1 MMKKKGL
8 IWAGI
13 ALIIVCVL
21 MIGVVIWSDYQKNQ
35 DAMAGNDT
43 QMSTEDADG
52 SEGTGGQEEKKEPQ
66 RIRLMMVGDNLLHM
80 GIVNSGV
87 QADGT
92 RNYDMLF
99 EPIKSHLDYADI
111 KIINQETILGGN
123 DLGFSGYPLF
133 NSPTEV
139 GDAMAKAGFNVVLHS
154 SNHSADRGIKGI
166 NNCLDFWA
174 NYPNVLVTGIFKEAN
189 VPNQDIGLMEVDGVT
204 FAILNY
210 TYSPN
215 MSSLPKSIQGHLG
228 MLCDWDQTTGAINFT
243 KIHPDVLTDIA
254 AAKEMADVVIVCPHW
269 GTEYTFVPTS
279 SQKLF
284 AKQMTEAGADLI
296 LGTHAHV
303 IEPVEW
309 VRADNGNKALCYYS
323 LGNYVSTQR
332 ESKTMLEAMAW
343 VTFVKEGDSVRIVE
357 EETGAIPLVNHYL
370 NNPVRF
376 GNVYFLDQYT
386 TELANTHGIHAWVK
400 DFSVSNLQKWAK
412 QVLGE
417 WILSSEEVLKP
428 SIPREYWR

>member
-1 MMKKKGL
+1 MKLKNKGL
-8 IWAGI
+8 IWAGVV
-13 ALIIVCVL
+13 LIVSCVL
-21 MIGVVIWSDYQKNQ
+21 LIGAVIWTNSQNDQ
-35 DAMAGNDT
+35 DSMAGNNNQT
-43 QMSTEDADG
+43 TT
-52 SEGTGGQEEKKEPQ
+52 EGTEGSDEQPEITKTQK
-66 RIRLMMVGDNLLHM
+66 IRLMMTGDNLMHM

-99 EPIKSHLDYADI
+99 ETIKPYLDFADI
-111 KIINQETILGGN
+111 KITNQETILGGN
-123 DLGFSGYPLF
+123 NFGFSGYPLF
-133 NSPTEV
+133 NSPTEL
-139 GDAMAKAGFNVVLHS
+139 GDAIAKAGFNVVLQS
-154 SNHSADRGIKGI
+154 SNHSADKGIQGI
-166 NNCLDFWA
+166 NNCVDFWA
-174 NYPNVLVTGIFKEAN
+174 THPEVLMTGIFKEAD
-189 VPNQDIGLMEVDGVT
+189 VPNQDIGLIEVDGVT

-215 MSSLPKSIQGHLG
+215 MSTLPKSIQGHLG
-228 MLCDWDQTTGAINFT
+228 MLCDWDKETGVINMN

-284 AKQMTEAGADLI
+284 AKQMAEAGADLI

-309 VRADNGNKALCYYS
+309 VRGDNGNKALCYYS

-386 TELANTHGIHAWVK
+386 TELASKHGINAWVK
-400 DFSVSNLQKWAK
+400 DFSVANLQKWAK

-417 WILSSEEVLKP
+417 WILSSEEVFKESVP
-428 SIPREYWR
+428 KEYWR